1 MKPVIDILEERITA
15 AMAAVTGSRDAPA
28 IVRPATD
35 PKFGDYQAN
44 GVMALAKQLKTN
56 PRKLAQE
63 VINNVD
69 LSDICEPPEV
79 GGAGFI
85 NLRLKPDFI
94 AERLLQVGKD
104 PANLGIDKA
113 SQPNTIVVDFSGPNI
128 AKHMHVG
135 HLRSTIIG
143 DCICR
148 MLEFLGHKIIRQNH
162 IGDWG
167 RNFGIVILGLWHIC
181 MAEKRVREGK
191 DTELYYSKEL
201 EELKAC
207 GEEEQALRNLCQRV
221 LIQQEGEWEA
231 DYKYRRVSP
240 DGELVFHP
248 FLRDLKEKPRD
259 HDEFL
264 DQVELAY
271 KFVNKLEE
279 CADGLGLKIKTRHLK
294 YPFQI
299 ESIPYESLSKRITA
313 MLHQGKKLNEQED
326 EGWKIVRNL
335 TIKEGN
341 EIYKRLNVG
350 LKDEHIRGES
360 FYKDRLPYIV
370 KKLQQKKDSQGY
382 PIAKKSDG
390 AICVFPK
397 GFKTKEGT
405 DMPFIIQ
412 KSDGAYLYATTD
424 LAALRYRVQELK
436 ADRIIYVTDA
446 RQKLHFEMLFAVA
459 EMAGWSKRNGDK
471 VDLVHV
477 TFGSVL
483 RDDGTPLKTREG
495 ENVKLKD
502 LLDEAVERARK
513 VVEGKNPDLSREQKE
528 KIAKAVGIGAVKY
541 ADFSNN
547 RTSDYVFSFDKML
560 AMDGN
565 TAPYMQYAYARIKSI
580 ERKAQERG
588 IDAEGELADLQSIH
602 LIEPDEMDLAK
613 QLIRYGEAIQAAAA
627 DYRPNYLT
635 AYLYELAQKFSSFYT
650 NCPVLDAGPD
660 KRPTRL
666 LLCRLTASMIKHG
679 LSELLGIEVVEQM

>member
-1 MKPVIDILEERITA
+1 
-15 AMAAVTGSRDAPA
+15 
-28 IVRPATD
+28 
-35 PKFGDYQAN
+35 
-44 GVMALAKQLKTN
+44 
-56 PRKLAQE
+56 
-63 VINNVD
+63 
-69 LSDICEPPEV
+69 
-79 GGAGFI
+79 
-85 NLRLKPDFI
+85 
-94 AERLLQVGKD
+94 
-104 PANLGIDKA
+104 
-113 SQPNTIVVDFSGPNI
+113 
-128 AKHMHVG
+128 
-135 HLRSTIIG
+135 
-143 DCICR
+143 
-148 MLEFLGHKIIRQNH
+148 
-162 IGDWG
+162 
-167 RNFGIVILGLWHIC
+167 
-181 MAEKRVREGK
+181 VREGK

-221 LIQQEGEWEA
+221 LIQQEREWEA

-259 HDEFL
+259 HDKFL

-279 CADGLGLKIKTRHLK
+279 SSNGLRLRTKTRHLTD
-294 YPFQI
+294 PNQI
-299 ESIPYESLSKRITA
+299 EVIPYEHLSRRITA
-313 MLHQGKKLNEQED
+313 MLHQGEEIGKEINEQED
-326 EGWKIVRNL
+326 EGWKIVRGL

-341 EIYKRLNVG
+341 EIYEKLNVG

-360 FYKDRLPYIV
+360 FYKDMLKDV
-370 KKLQQKKDSQGY
+370 VAELKKKDLAEESE
-382 PIAKKSDG
+382 G
-390 AICVFPK
+390 AVCVFPLDSTGSPQA
-397 GFKTKEGT
+397 GFKNKEGKPL
-405 DMPFIIQ
+405 PFMIQ

-459 EMAGWSKRNGDK
+459 AMGGWSKRNGDK

-483 RDDGTPLKTREG
+483 GDDGTPLKTREG

-513 VVEGKNPDLSREQKE
+513 IVEEKNPDLLAEQKE

-602 LIEPDEMDLAK
+602 LTEADELDLGK
-613 QLIRYGEAIQAAAA
+613 HLIRYGEAIQAAAA

-635 AYLYELAQKFSSFYT
+635 AYLYELAQKFSVFYT

-666 LLCRLTASMIKHG
+666 LLCRLTARTIEHG
-679 LSELLGIEVVEQM
+679 LSNLLGIEVIERM